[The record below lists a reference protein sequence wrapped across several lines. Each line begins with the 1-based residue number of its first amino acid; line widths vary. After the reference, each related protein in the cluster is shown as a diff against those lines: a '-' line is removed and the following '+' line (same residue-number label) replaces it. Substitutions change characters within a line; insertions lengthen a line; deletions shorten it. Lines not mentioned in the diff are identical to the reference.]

1 MDFATV
7 QERDHKNI
15 RTPTKTMA
23 QPFKEKPSY
32 REPCPLPNHTLPKSE
47 CRELKR
53 QERSNFSSP
62 TQPSDTQTKR
72 TFDINSVTCNY
83 CLDKGH
89 YANKCPK
96 RTTTQPSNQPDKPKD
111 SKLRAIRSKPPAET
125 AEEASDYSAVNTY
138 VASMVPGYR
147 LMVTAGIADGE
158 DYADLFIE
166 CLPGYIKSTIHSAI
180 HQRTN
185 VDPNTAYL
193 RTVAEVMDFATVQE
207 RDHKNI
213 RTPTKTMAQPFK
225 EKPSYREPCPL
236 PNHTH
241 PKSECREL
249 KRQERSNFSSPTQ
262 PSDTQTKRTFDINS
276 VTCNYCLDKGH
287 YANKCPKRTTT
298 QPSNQ
303 PDKPKDSKL
312 RAIRSKP
319 PAETA
324 EEASDYSAVDTYVAS
339 MVPGYRL
346 RSLHV
351 DPLNT
356 QRFHVPIL
364 INNIRFRALLDS
376 GADGSYINCKTAE
389 AHNIPWTP
397 TPGRVTLAGEGQ
409 AMDRYGL
416 TDPLAV
422 QYGNP
427 GNVSNCLLTFHVVD
441 LEGPEIFIGGDN
453 FHLINVSVTNLA
465 TKWPTDEPST
475 LNTTVI
481 VPELDSDTNDAAF
494 PPEEHEL
501 FMEQIKPALD
511 ANAALPATA
520 ICTLPEAII
529 NIETPEG
536 CASYR
541 PQYKIP
547 ERQKPAVD
555 AQINKW
561 IEQVVIKEAP
571 VDIRWNNALLT
582 VPKPDGRV
590 RVCIDPRPINMV
602 SQDDKWNNA
611 LLTVPKPDG
620 RVRVCIDPRPI
631 NMVSQ
636 DDKYPLPDA
645 NELLRRMKG
654 ACIFSTLDC
663 TDAYHSL
670 PIAEKDQHK
679 TAFTWNGKMYVFVR
693 APFGFKQIPG
703 KFQRV
708 MHIIFRNTHFVII
721 YMDDIT
727 VYSFNLEH
735 HSEHVCHTINLLT
748 ENGFRLNIT
757 KCKWA
762 LTHITF
768 LGHIVD
774 AVGSR
779 VNPAK
784 LADCENWPKPTT
796 GKHIQQ
802 FLGFVNYWRDN
813 IPLLSSL
820 TSRLDAL
827 RNEKDI
833 THLWTIDHD
842 EDYNRILAILRNA
855 YHSLPIAEK
864 DQHKTAFTWNGK
876 MYVFVR
882 APFGFKQIPGKF
894 QRVMHIIFRNTHFVI
909 IYMDDIT
916 VYSFNLEHHSEHVCH
931 TINLLTENGFRLNI
945 TKCKW
950 ALTRITFLGHI
961 VDAVGSR
968 VNPAKLANCENWP
981 KPTTGKH
988 IQQFLGFV
996 NYWRDNIPLLSSLTS
1011 RLDALRNEKDI
1022 THLWTIDHDEDY
1034 NRILAILRSGT
1045 MLHHAGFNYPF
1056 FGASDASGTGIGG
1069 CVYQI
1074 IEGTTRYLLALI
1086 YVIRKG
1092 RNYFYGA
1099 HFEFYTDH
1107 AALTYIHSQPKLHP
1121 MVIAWFDELAEYNF
1135 TINHRPGIL
1144 NILPDTL
1151 SRLYPDANRQYYILN
1166 RRVKITPDKSATIV
1180 ETEDDQ
1186 LKMLEEKHLLG
1197 HFGTTA
1203 MINAV
1208 RAAGYNW
1215 PQITEQA
1222 SEIVRS
1228 CSKCQQFNI
1237 VRREANRQYY
1247 VVNCRVKIAPDKHD
1261 EDYNRILAILRSGT
1275 MLHHAD
1281 FNYPFFGASDASGT
1295 GIGGCIYQIIDGTT
1309 RYILFCS
1316 RSLTPAERNYSATK
1330 RELLALIY
1338 VIRKGRNYFY
1348 GAHFEFY
1355 TDHAALTYIH
1365 SQPKLHPMVIAWFD
1379 ELAEYNFTINH
1390 RPGILNI
1397 LPDTLSRLYPEANR
1411 QYYVVNRRVKIAP
1424 DSTTTIMEEKDDQLK
1439 MLEEKHLLG
1448 HFGAT
1453 AMINAVRAAG
1463 YNWPQITEQAT
1474 EIVRSCAKCQQFN
1487 IVRRGYHPTRP
1498 ILSKM
1503 PGDHLAI
1510 DLAGPLPTTDRGN
1523 NYLFIA
1529 VDICTRFFST
1539 IKNPLAR
1546 VITTT
1551 TTSLARVITTH
1562 WCATN
1567 NYPLPGLSL
1576 PYNTLQKRRRISENS
1591 ATKKHIQ
1598 CMFIEK
1604 EHLGFLWFEII
1615 LYKQRLIELFGS
1627 YVVTIHHKAQ
1637 RITYQWFLDLDIPKP
1652 STISMIITSSLPHTG
1667 PSIAK
1672 GCSLTGSRT
1681 RGSRVRVLD

>member
-7 QERDHKNI
+7 QERDH
-15 RTPTKTMA
+15 
-23 QPFKEKPSY
+23 E
-32 REPCPLPNHTLPKSE
+32 
-47 CRELKR
+47 
-53 QERSNFSSP
+53 
-62 TQPSDTQTKR
+62 
-72 TFDINSVTCNY
+72 
-83 CLDKGH
+83 
-89 YANKCPK
+89 
-96 RTTTQPSNQPDKPKD
+96 
-111 SKLRAIRSKPPAET
+111 
-125 AEEASDYSAVNTY
+125 
-138 VASMVPGYR
+138 
-147 LMVTAGIADGE
+147 
-158 DYADLFIE
+158 
-166 CLPGYIKSTIHSAI
+166 
-180 HQRTN
+180 
-185 VDPNTAYL
+185 
-193 RTVAEVMDFATVQE
+193 
-207 RDHKNI
+207 NI

-376 GADGSYINCKTAE
+376 GADGLYINRKTAEAHNIPWTPTPGRVTLAGEGQAMDRYGLTDPLAVQYGNPGNVSNCLLTFHVVDLEGPEIFIGGDNFHLINERSNFSSPTQPSDTQTKRTFDINSVTCNYCLDKGHYANKCPKRTTTQPSNQPDKPKDSKLRAIRSKPPAETAEEASDYSAVNTYVASMVPGYRLRSLHVDPLNTQRFHVPILINDIRFRALLDSGADGSYINRKTAE

-536 CASYR
+536 YASYR

-561 IEQVVIKEAP
+561 IEQVVIRDAP

-602 SQDDKWNNA
+602 SQDDK
-611 LLTVPKPDG
+611 
-620 RVRVCIDPRPI
+620 
-631 NMVSQ
+631 
-636 DDKYPLPDA
+636 YPLPDA
-645 NELLRRMKG
+645 KELLRRMKG

-727 VYSFNLEH
+727 VYSFDLEH

-762 LTHITF
+762 LTRITF

-774 AVGSR
+774 AVGSQ

-842 EDYNRILAILRNA
+842 EDYNRILAILR
-855 YHSLPIAEK
+855 
-864 DQHKTAFTWNGK
+864 
-876 MYVFVR
+876 
-882 APFGFKQIPGKF
+882 
-894 QRVMHIIFRNTHFVI
+894 
-909 IYMDDIT
+909 
-916 VYSFNLEHHSEHVCH
+916 
-931 TINLLTENGFRLNI
+931 
-945 TKCKW
+945 
-950 ALTRITFLGHI
+950 
-961 VDAVGSR
+961 
-968 VNPAKLANCENWP
+968 
-981 KPTTGKH
+981 
-988 IQQFLGFV
+988 
-996 NYWRDNIPLLSSLTS
+996 
-1011 RLDALRNEKDI
+1011 
-1022 THLWTIDHDEDY
+1022 
-1034 NRILAILRSGT
+1034 
-1045 MLHHAGFNYPF
+1045 
-1056 FGASDASGTGIGG
+1056 
-1069 CVYQI
+1069 
-1074 IEGTTRYLLALI
+1074 
-1086 YVIRKG
+1086 
-1092 RNYFYGA
+1092 
-1099 HFEFYTDH
+1099 
-1107 AALTYIHSQPKLHP
+1107 
-1121 MVIAWFDELAEYNF
+1121 
-1135 TINHRPGIL
+1135 
-1144 NILPDTL
+1144 
-1151 SRLYPDANRQYYILN
+1151 
-1166 RRVKITPDKSATIV
+1166 
-1180 ETEDDQ
+1180 
-1186 LKMLEEKHLLG
+1186 
-1197 HFGTTA
+1197 
-1203 MINAV
+1203 
-1208 RAAGYNW
+1208 
-1215 PQITEQA
+1215 
-1222 SEIVRS
+1222 
-1228 CSKCQQFNI
+1228 
-1237 VRREANRQYY
+1237 
-1247 VVNCRVKIAPDKHD
+1247 
-1261 EDYNRILAILRSGT
+1261 SGT

-1295 GIGGCIYQIIDGTT
+1295 GIGGCVYQIIKGTT
-1309 RYILFCS
+1309 RYVLFCS

-1330 RELLALIY
+1330 R
-1338 VIRKGRNYFY
+1338 
-1348 GAHFEFY
+1348 
-1355 TDHAALTYIH
+1355 
-1365 SQPKLHPMVIAWFD
+1365 
-1379 ELAEYNFTINH
+1379 
-1390 RPGILNI
+1390 
-1397 LPDTLSRLYPEANR
+1397 
-1411 QYYVVNRRVKIAP
+1411 
-1424 DSTTTIMEEKDDQLK
+1424 
-1439 MLEEKHLLG
+1439 
-1448 HFGAT
+1448 
-1453 AMINAVRAAG
+1453 
-1463 YNWPQITEQAT
+1463 
-1474 EIVRSCAKCQQFN
+1474 
-1487 IVRRGYHPTRP
+1487 
-1498 ILSKM
+1498 
-1503 PGDHLAI
+1503 
-1510 DLAGPLPTTDRGN
+1510 
-1523 NYLFIA
+1523 
-1529 VDICTRFFST
+1529 
-1539 IKNPLAR
+1539 
-1546 VITTT
+1546 
-1551 TTSLARVITTH
+1551 
-1562 WCATN
+1562 
-1567 NYPLPGLSL
+1567 
-1576 PYNTLQKRRRISENS
+1576 
-1591 ATKKHIQ
+1591 
-1598 CMFIEK
+1598 
-1604 EHLGFLWFEII
+1604 
-1615 LYKQRLIELFGS
+1615 
-1627 YVVTIHHKAQ
+1627 
-1637 RITYQWFLDLDIPKP
+1637 
-1652 STISMIITSSLPHTG
+1652 
-1667 PSIAK
+1667 
-1672 GCSLTGSRT
+1672 
-1681 RGSRVRVLD
+1681 